1 MGAESPLVN
10 IPIHAEYSDR
20 IEFLA
25 IFGCIV
31 LIFSLIELVRRNRL
45 KEKYALLWFLTSGVL
60 LALALRRDWLDDFA
74 KLVGVYYPPS
84 ALFLLL
90 VFFMLLILVHFST
103 VISSLLSDKQVLV
116 QQIGLLEARVK
127 VLERG
132 AEQSSLS
139 SVRTSS
145 NED

>member
-74 KLVGVYYPPS
+74 KFVGVYYPPS